1 MRERMISSAKLVDAL
16 VNSIGECDRGVTKAL
31 SLAVKAN
38 DQLDRLGTAEACAK
52 AIGFSYARSAY
63 ESALRKVK
71 CQPYELVERG
81 Y

>member
-1 MRERMISSAKLVDAL
+1 MRERMISSAKLIDAL
-16 VNSIGECDRGVTKAL
+16 VNNIGECDRGAREAL

-38 DQLDRLGTAEACAK
+38 DQLDTAATAEACAK

-63 ESALRKVK
+63 ETALRKVK

>member
-1 MRERMISSAKLVDAL
+1 MRERMISSAKVVDDL
-16 VNSIGECDRGVTKAL
+16 VNHIGVCDRGVRESL
-31 SLAVKAN
+31 SLAVKAY
-38 DQLDRLGTAEACAK
+38 DEQDISGVAKACAD

-63 ESALRKVK
+63 ETALRKVK

>member
-1 MRERMISSAKLVDAL
+1 MRERMISSAKVIDVL
-16 VNSIGECDRGVTKAL
+16 VNSIGECEHGARLAL
-31 SLAVKAN
+31 SLAAKDYDDGDISGMA
-38 DQLDRLGTAEACAK
+38 DACAK

-63 ESALRKVK
+63 ETALRKVK

>member
-16 VNSIGECDRGVTKAL
+16 VSNIGECDQGVREAL
-31 SLAVKAN
+31 SLAVRAY
-38 DQLDRLGTAEACAK
+38 DAQDISDTADACAK
-52 AIGFSYARSAY
+52 VIGFSYARSAY
-63 ESALRKVK
+63 ETALRKVK